1 MADQVQ
7 FREKLAGILK
17 LCKEKRNK
25 IDKGEVEEFFRGEQL
40 SDGQMELV
48 FDYLLSQKIVVLGY
62 VKSGGNVTAGSHAG
76 EAKQGAGLSREEEQ
90 YLKAYEADL
99 KHMPKDE
106 PLSALLLQVVETA
119 KKMERR
125 EVFLGDLIQE
135 GNMGMMLAKEAG
147 EKDDARLLQA
157 ATEYMQSFL
166 ESQTEMKRQDKK
178 IADKVN
184 SLDESIKKLTEEM
197 GRKVSVDE
205 LVEFLGT
212 TEEEILDVLRLAGE
226 E

>member
-1 MADQVQ
+1 
-7 FREKLAGILK
+7 
-17 LCKEKRNK
+17 
-25 IDKGEVEEFFRGEQL
+25 
-40 SDGQMELV
+40 
-48 FDYLLSQKIVVLGY
+48 
-62 VKSGGNVTAGSHAG
+62 
-76 EAKQGAGLSREEEQ
+76 
-90 YLKAYEADL
+90 
-99 KHMPKDE
+99 
-106 PLSALLLQVVETA
+106 
-119 KKMERR
+119 
-125 EVFLGDLIQE
+125 
-135 GNMGMMLAKEAG
+135 MGMMLAKEAG

>member
-1 MADQVQ
+1 
-7 FREKLAGILK
+7 
-17 LCKEKRNK
+17 
-25 IDKGEVEEFFRGEQL
+25 
-40 SDGQMELV
+40 
-48 FDYLLSQKIVVLGY
+48 
-62 VKSGGNVTAGSHAG
+62 
-76 EAKQGAGLSREEEQ
+76 
-90 YLKAYEADL
+90 
-99 KHMPKDE
+99 MPKDE